1 MTSSSV
7 RNAALGAAVLATGA
21 SAFVAPSQV
30 AAGNLRATSQPG
42 DSASTQTTGG
52 SVAVGEAAT
61 LSVPAAPLV
70 ALGATAGIALAG
82 LGGKTR
88 KRRVGV
94 SRASGTAVLPVRGAG
109 LESLEVVPTP
119 TSASAYGFRT
129 TGTVAEKDGVLR
141 VSAQE
146 ELNYDYHFVSIFQDD
161 TLANEYKQY
170 GRALVITDDTV
181 NGLYG
186 QQLQAYFES
195 HGVELTIASFP
206 VNENT
211 KTMRTLESMIDA
223 MRDFNLKRQE
233 PVLLMGG
240 GLITDV
246 GGFACSQMRRNTPY
260 IRIPTSLI
268 GLIDASIAI
277 KVAVNHGD
285 GKNKLGAYH
294 AHKAVFLDTAFL
306 ATLPAKELRVGMA
319 EIIKISVVE
328 SAKTFELLEVY
339 CEDLMQTK
347 FGYVNPEGRYSEED
361 MAKIKAAGQEIVFQS
376 IHRMLEL
383 ESPNLKEYNL
393 DRAIAFGHTWS
404 PELELIAKHTYGK
417 LIMHGQAVAMDM
429 ALSMTLAAKRG
440 IVPETERDRVHGVIS
455 RVGLM
460 LDHPVQWES
469 DNMAAATREIEK
481 TRNGLLRAA
490 VPIEKLGQCAYLN
503 DVSHEELM
511 EAVEQHKAISAQYP
525 RNGLGVDF
533 WIEKDA
539 DKPKRFVV
547 TPVDRVQVALD
558 DATVGRT
565 YAEVADGVEAASR
578 LLSSIDAMAASYSS
592 QPSEDLKRIT
602 AGTADTN
609 ELWAGM
615 HEGGETQML
624 MEAEMISG
632 QAEAQMLKVLIQ
644 FGRAKDVLDIGT
656 FTGYSALAMAEAL
669 PADGSVTTIEREARV
684 AKMAQGFWEQS
695 AHGDKITSI
704 VGAGGD
710 KLACLA
716 SEGKQYDMVFLDA
729 DKPNYLNYYK
739 QLMDGGL
746 LKVGGML
753 VVDNSMYK
761 GEELA
766 GGELSQNG
774 AGVKSV
780 NEAIVADDRVEKV
793 MLPLRDGVTLVYRK
807 A

>member
-1 MTSSSV
+1 MASAGSATVFVQPLTSGASLRGLAPSAV
-7 RNAALGAAVLATGA
+7 RLPAGLPTQVPAVPAEDVSTLSAGLGLAVTGAAVLG
-21 SAFVAPSQV
+21 V
-30 AAGNLRATSQPG
+30 AASSKRNRRGSAKKGTKVVRQETSAVARNALDQLARPG
-42 DSASTQTTGG
+42 T
-52 SVAVGEAAT
+52 
-61 LSVPAAPLV
+61 
-70 ALGATAGIALAG
+70 
-82 LGGKTR
+82 
-88 KRRVGV
+88 
-94 SRASGTAVLPVRGAG
+94 RGAG

-119 TSASAYGFRT
+119 TSASAYGFKT
-129 TGTVAEKDGVLR
+129 TGTVAENNGILTVT
-141 VSAQE
+141 AQE
-146 ELNYDYHFVSIFQDD
+146 EVNYDYHFVSVFQDD
-161 TLANEYKQY
+161 TLAKEYQKY
-170 GRALVITDDTV
+170 GRALVITDDNI

-186 QQLQAYFES
+186 QQMRAYFKS
-195 HGVELTIASFP
+195 HDIELTIANFP
-206 VNENT
+206 INENT

-328 SAKTFELLEVY
+328 SAKTFELLEAH
-339 CEDLMQTK
+339 CEELMETK
-347 FGYVNPEGRYSEED
+347 FGHVNPEWRYSKEE
-361 MAKIKAAGQEIVFQS
+361 MAKIKAVGQEVVFQA

-393 DRAIAFGHTWS
+393 DRAIAYGHTWS
-404 PELELIAKHTYGK
+404 PELELIAKYTYGK
-417 LIMHGQAVAMDM
+417 LIMHGHAVAMDM
-429 ALSMTLAAKRG
+429 GLSMTLAAMRG
-440 IVPETERDRVHGVIS
+440 IVPETERDRVHSVIS

-460 LDHPVQWES
+460 LDHPVQWNS

-490 VPIEKLGQCAYLN
+490 VPIEKLGQCTYLN

-511 EAVEQHKAISAQYP
+511 EAVEQHRAISAKYP
-525 RNGLGVDF
+525 RNGLGIDV

-547 TPVDRVQVALD
+547 TPIDRVQAVLD

-565 YAEVADGVEAASR
+565 YSEVEDSVKAASQ
-578 LLSSIDAMAASYSS
+578 LLSGIEAMAASYSS
-592 QPSEDLKRIT
+592 KPSEDLRRIT

-609 ELWAGM
+609 APWAEM
-615 HEGGETQML
+615 HEGGDTQML

-632 QAEAQMLKVLIQ
+632 QVEAQLLKVLIQ
-644 FGRAKDVLDIGT
+644 FGGAKDVLDIGT

-684 AKMAQGFWEQS
+684 ANMAQGFWDQS
-695 AHGDKITSI
+695 AHGNKITSL
-704 VGAGGD
+704 VGAGSD
-710 KLACLA
+710 KLGRLA
-716 SEGKQYDMVFLDA
+716 MEKKQYDLVFLDA
-729 DKPNYLNYYK
+729 DKPNYLSYYN

-746 LKVGGML
+746 LRLGGLL
-753 VVDNSMYK
+753 VVGNSMYK

-766 GGELSQNG
+766 GGELSENG
-774 AGVKSV
+774 AGSKSV
-780 NEAIVADDRVEKV
+780 NGAILADGRVEKV